1 MVQVR
6 KLVLAIAAASALS
19 SGVAHALGLGELTL
33 KSTLDQPLVAEIE
46 LLDVKELTAA
56 EVVPSLAS
64 PEDFAKAGVDRQAF
78 LDDLSFT
85 PVLNPSGKS
94 VLRVTSSKP
103 LSEPM
108 VKFLVQV
115 MWPNGRLLR
124 DYSVLLDP
132 SKFSPQTA
140 DAAAQ
145 PAPTSAVTAPVA
157 GATEP
162 GQYTTTPRD
171 TLWEI
176 AAKARNGG
184 SVQQTMLAIQAL
196 NPDAF
201 IDGNINR
208 LKTGQVLR
216 LPDQAQSASLPQHK
230 AIAEVAAQNSAW
242 RQGRRYVPKTGAGQQ
257 QLDATNRP
265 RGEGAA
271 GQAASDNLSLVSAET
286 GKAGG
291 KGAAG
296 DAKALNN
303 KLAMTQESL
312 DTTRRDNEEL
322 KSRMTDLQSQLDKLQ
337 RLIELKNNQ
346 LAKLQA
352 EGAAD
357 APADAAAIAAI
368 SADPAAAPGQANA
381 DTPGAAPGQ
390 ADVATPAP
398 ASEAAPAAPE
408 TTAAPAETPVEPTP
422 VASDEQKFNELLTN
436 PVLLGLVGGGA
447 VVLLLLLLLL
457 ARRRKAQQEAEKHVR
472 MARELAE
479 EQQNPAEQDELE
491 DSFEG
496 LEVPPPSVKLD
507 TAPAPAPVP
516 VQAPVPK
523 PAPAPLIV
531 PVVITPPIAAP
542 LVSPAVDRHDDDVLR
557 KAHTHYAAGRLNQ
570 AAALLE
576 DSIKFEPQR
585 SDLRLKLMEV
595 YGQQGN
601 RTAFVA
607 QERKL
612 VANGENFARVEQLK
626 HRFPAMAVGGIAA
639 AAMAAELDAQYVREL
654 LLDDAQAPE
663 VPDDF
668 DSAFDLSLDEPQ
680 SPVATPAAPD
690 DFDNGFDL
698 RLDEPQIPV
707 ATPAVP
713 DDFDSAFDLSL
724 DEPQSPVATPAAPDD
739 FDNGFDLRLDEP
751 QIPVATPAA
760 PDDFDSAFDLS
771 LDDPQSPVAAPAV
784 PNEFDSAFDPSL
796 DEPQSPATAP
806 VASTPDAAA
815 ELDDFPAD
823 DDLSFESVLQQQTDV
838 RENLDDLSDFDLDMD
853 LGGEASPAIL
863 AEDDFLLN
871 LDDEGKD
878 PSVAAAP
885 AAPAMAPDDL
895 ELPADF
901 DLSLADEMD
910 TAAAPDAFATE
921 LTDVNAELDRLSQS
935 LGEPTFTAE
944 DALAS
949 ADDEPEF
956 DFLSGTDEVAT
967 KLDLA
972 QAYIDMGDADG
983 ARDILNEV
991 VNEGDADQKVEAREL
1006 LSRLT

>member
-1 MVQVR
+1 
-6 KLVLAIAAASALS
+6 
-19 SGVAHALGLGELTL
+19 
-33 KSTLDQPLVAEIE
+33 
-46 LLDVKELTAA
+46 
-56 EVVPSLAS
+56 VV
-64 PEDFAKAGVDRQAF
+64 
-78 LDDLSFT
+78 
-85 PVLNPSGKS
+85 
-94 VLRVTSSKP
+94 
-103 LSEPM
+103 
-108 VKFLVQV
+108 
-115 MWPNGRLLR
+115 
-124 DYSVLLDP
+124 
-132 SKFSPQTA
+132 
-140 DAAAQ
+140 
-145 PAPTSAVTAPVA
+145 
-157 GATEP
+157 
-162 GQYTTTPRD
+162 
-171 TLWEI
+171 
-176 AAKARNGG
+176 
-184 SVQQTMLAIQAL
+184 
-196 NPDAF
+196 
-201 IDGNINR
+201 
-208 LKTGQVLR
+208 
-216 LPDQAQSASLPQHK
+216 
-230 AIAEVAAQNSAW
+230 
-242 RQGRRYVPKTGAGQQ
+242 
-257 QLDATNRP
+257 
-265 RGEGAA
+265 
-271 GQAASDNLSLVSAET
+271 
-286 GKAGG
+286 
-291 KGAAG
+291 
-296 DAKALNN
+296 
-303 KLAMTQESL
+303 
-312 DTTRRDNEEL
+312 
-322 KSRMTDLQSQLDKLQ
+322 
-337 RLIELKNNQ
+337 
-346 LAKLQA
+346 
-352 EGAAD
+352 
-357 APADAAAIAAI
+357 
-368 SADPAAAPGQANA
+368 
-381 DTPGAAPGQ
+381 
-390 ADVATPAP
+390 
-398 ASEAAPAAPE
+398 
-408 TTAAPAETPVEPTP
+408 
-422 VASDEQKFNELLTN
+422 
-436 PVLLGLVGGGA
+436 
-447 VVLLLLLLLL
+447 
-457 ARRRKAQQEAEKHVR
+457 
-472 MARELAE
+472 
-479 EQQNPAEQDELE
+479 
-491 DSFEG
+491 
-496 LEVPPPSVKLD
+496 
-507 TAPAPAPVP
+507 
-516 VQAPVPK
+516 
-523 PAPAPLIV
+523 
-531 PVVITPPIAAP
+531 TPPIAAP

-639 AAMAAELDAQYVREL
+639 ASMAAELDAQYVREL
-654 LLDDAQAPE
+654 LLDDPQAPE

-680 SPVATPAAPD
+680 SPVATPA
-690 DFDNGFDL
+690 
-698 RLDEPQIPV
+698 
-707 ATPAVP
+707 VP

-724 DEPQSPVATPAAPDD
+724 DEPQSPVAAPAVSDD
-739 FDNGFDLRLDEP
+739 
-751 QIPVATPAA
+751 V
-760 PDDFDSAFDLS
+760 DSAFDPS
-771 LDDPQSPVAAPAV
+771 LDQPQSPVAAPAV
-784 PNEFDSAFDPSL
+784 SDDFDSAFDPSL
-796 DEPQSPATAP
+796 DEPRSPATAP
-806 VASTPDAAA
+806 VALTPAAAA

-1006 LSRLT
+1006 LSRLA